1 MSRALVALTG
11 HSMPLSGGEICVGTD
26 PSVQIPVRADL
37 GLLPR
42 HFAIAQRE
50 GGWYLGAYEGAA
62 VWVNGL
68 PVSVTELHDGDQIVA
83 GQLELTYRDEEV
95 SSPSKTAQSSTIS
108 PHSFQPLQTSLPPLM
123 GRALPLDESASAS
136 REGIVSRLSKVPLP
150 PEVGDTVIPTALG
163 DVTSLAGGKRDHLW
177 LILIG
182 LFLIVAGGVLGKA
195 VFLDSTGPLKPADL
209 VIKEVTITE
218 VIRHQNRKRSSW
230 TEMKIHPSLSRVIEV
245 PDDLTY
251 NPAWT
256 RQGAVAKIGFIKKLH
271 DDTSLNMRGTLV
283 PLRVATLEVDGKP
296 YRTLSKH
303 NVVQEGEDQLMRL
316 TAPLMVLGGFV
327 LIMFGWEKWKTR
339 RAARR

>member
-1 MSRALVALTG
+1 
-11 HSMPLSGGEICVGTD
+11 MPLSGGEICVGTD
-26 PSVQIPVRADL
+26 PSVHIPVRADL

-68 PVSVTELHDGDQIVA
+68 PVSVTELHDGDHIVA
-83 GQLELTYRDEEV
+83 GQLELTYRDEEASSKTETTQSTNV
-95 SSPSKTAQSSTIS
+95 SS
-108 PHSFQPLQTSLPPLM
+108 HSFQPLQTGLSTLM
-123 GRALPLDESASAS
+123 GRALTQQELVRTS
-136 REGIVSRLSKVPLP
+136 REGIVEQLAKVPLP
-150 PEVGDTVIPTALG
+150 PEVGGIMVPTAQG
-163 DVTSLAGGKRDHLW
+163 EVTSLAGGKRDHLW

-182 LFLIVAGGVLGKA
+182 LFLIVGGGVLGKA
-195 VFLDSTGPLKPADL
+195 VFLDSTGPLKQEDL

-230 TEMKIHPSLSRVIEV
+230 TEMKIHPSLSRVIEL

-303 NVVQEGEDQLMRL
+303 NVVEEGEQQMMRL

-327 LIMFGWEKWKTR
+327 LIMFGWEKWKAR
-339 RAARR
+339 RAAGR